1 MSKGGLAAS
10 PLPDYFCARKQEAEM
25 ASDTPI
31 HDFVNP
37 RLVGLLKDAIALGFE
52 RDAVVAVMIDI
63 VTRPPFDTAEPDA
76 STDEAPHPDFERSD
90 DVVLVNNQSVAAP
103 HQPGV
108 RDEADFIKPVDWFS
122 SNP

>member
-1 MSKGGLAAS
+1 
-10 PLPDYFCARKQEAEM
+10 M

-37 RLVGLLKDAIALGFE
+37 RMVGLLNDAVAQGFA

-76 STDEAPHPDFERSD
+76 SADSAPHPDFQRSD
-90 DVVLVNNQSVAAP
+90 DVVLVNNQSVSAP
-103 HQPGV
+103 HQPGE

>member
-1 MSKGGLAAS
+1 MT
-10 PLPDYFCARKQEAEM
+10 
-25 ASDTPI
+25 SDTPI
-31 HDFVNP
+31 HDFVAP
-37 RLVGLLKDAIALGFE
+37 RMVALLNDAVAKGFP

-76 STDEAPHPDFERSD
+76 SEDATPHPDFQRSD
-90 DVVLVNNQSVAAP
+90 DVVLVNNQSVTAP
-103 HQPGV
+103 HAPGQ